1 MAVTVKKVA
10 LWRKEIDNRTGAL
23 AGALQPLLEA
33 GVDLRVLMAYR
44 YPGAEDKGAVEVYP
58 VSGKK
63 LTASAQAAGLR
74 PSSIAVLL
82 VEGDNRS
89 GLGHAITRALGDAG
103 INLGFAMAQ
112 VVGRRYSAIFGFEN
126 DADSSKA
133 ASLIKKA
140 TFARKK

>member
-1 MAVTVKKVA
+1 MPVTVKKIA
-10 LWRKEIDNRTGAL
+10 LWRREIENRPGAL
-23 AGALQPLLEA
+23 AGALQPLSEA
-33 GVDLRVLMAYR
+33 DADLQLLMAYR

-58 VSGKK
+58 VSSKK
-63 LTASAQAAGLR
+63 LTGAAQAAGLS
-74 PSSIAVLL
+74 PSSIPVLL

-89 GLGHAITRALGDAG
+89 GLGHAITRSLGDAG

-126 DADSSKA
+126 DADASKA

-140 TFARKK
+140 TSARKK